1 MKQKI
6 PSPLRSLSRGEWGL
20 WILSLAVVSLSF
32 FLSPEWDILTWIAS
46 LIGVTALIFVAKG
59 MVVGQILTVVFALFY
74 AVISYDLRYYG
85 EMITY
90 LGMSAPTAL
99 AAVIAWLRHPYKNSG
114 EVTVRRLSR
123 RGLAGVFLLSLIVT
137 AVFYFILRELG
148 TANLAVSTLSVS
160 TSFLASALTVLR
172 SPLYALGYAANDVVL
187 IVLWMMAAAADI
199 SQLPMVLCFVM
210 FLVNDLY
217 GFFNWYRME
226 RRQAE
231 NGE

>member
-1 MKQKI
+1 MKRKLQN
-6 PSPLRSLSRGEWGL
+6 PLRSLSRGEWGL
-20 WILSLAVVSLSF
+20 WLSSLVVVSLSF
-32 FLSPEWDILTWIAS
+32 FLSPVWDALTWIAS

-59 MVVGQILTVVFALFY
+59 MVIGQVLTAVFALFY
-74 AVISYDLRYYG
+74 AAVSYDLRYYG

-99 AAVIAWLRHPYKNSG
+99 AAVIAWLRHPYKDSG
-114 EVTVRRLSR
+114 EVTVQRLSR
-123 RGLAGVFLLSLIVT
+123 RGLAGVASLSLLVT
-137 AVFYFILRELG
+137 GVFSFILRELG
-148 TANLAVSTLSVS
+148 TANLAVSTLSVT

-187 IVLWMMAAAADI
+187 IVLWVLAAAADI

-210 FLVNDLY
+210 FFVNDLY

-231 NGE
+231 NA